1 MWYTGTLLKT
11 DRYYP
16 EVPPTTP
23 LPSAP
28 GQRTN
33 FRVSMSLSN
42 TSKLS
47 ACLGLSLILV
57 ACGGPGADHDQPAA
71 IDTLAVD
78 TTPKESELI
87 NVGGNLFSIPSPV
100 QAALAIRKAGL
111 KYQKDMTT
119 PLDKVDAVAGKVHQS
134 SLLGMYGA
142 DMAYVTVHKDG
153 QRAMATMQA
162 IEKLGSKLEL
172 SNSFDRSL
180 LDQFKSNLGSEDSLL
195 QFSGKAF
202 RAADQY
208 LKNNQR
214 EDVSALVLTGG
225 WIESLYLTISDPAA
239 AKDAGLMARVG
250 DQKNTLNSL
259 VALLESSDKDKAAN
273 SLLAGLK
280 ELQALFAKVDRGYS
294 YQESVTDVAS
304 KTTFINSKSTV
315 DIPAAQLEAIKAKV
329 STIRNSILA

>member
-1 MWYTGTLLKT
+1 
-11 DRYYP
+11 
-16 EVPPTTP
+16 
-23 LPSAP
+23 
-28 GQRTN
+28 
-33 FRVSMSLSN
+33 MSLSN

-47 ACLGLSLILV
+47 AYLGLGLILV
-57 ACGGPGADHDQPAA
+57 ACGGPGADHDKPAA
-71 IDTLAVD
+71 SDTLAVD
-78 TTPKESELI
+78 TAPKETELI
-87 NVGGNLFSIPSPV
+87 SVGGNLFSIPSPV

-111 KYQKDMTT
+111 KYQKDMTA
-119 PLDKVDAVAGKVHQS
+119 PLDKVDAVAGKVFQS

-162 IEKLGSKLEL
+162 IEKLGSKLDL

-214 EDVSALVLTGG
+214 

-250 DQKNTLNSL
+250 DQKNSLSSL
-259 VALLESSDKDKAAN
+259 VDLLESSDKDRSATA
-273 SLLAGLK
+273 LVAGLK
-280 ELQALFAKVDRGYS
+280 ELQALFDKIDRS
-294 YQESVTDVAS
+294 YTFQESVTDVAA

-315 DIPAAQLEAIKAKV
+315 DIPAEQLEAIKAKI